1 MQKTLKKI
9 NVAPSSTEG
18 HFVEKAK
25 QVVELDKINETFMV
39 KGEAI
44 LTTKN
49 HTTLEIK
56 EDSLITCQRVY
67 NPFAKMFER
76 SKD

>member
-1 MQKTLKKI
+1 MRTQEKI
-9 NVAPSSTEG
+9 NVAKNSTQG

-25 QVVELDKINETFMV
+25 QVICLDEVSEAYLV
-39 KGEAI
+39 KGDSV

-49 HTTLEIK
+49 HTTLEMK
-56 EDSLITCQRVY
+56 GDCLIIPQQVY
-67 NPFAKMFER
+67 NPFSKMFEK